1 MAVSLASQRSVT
13 ARFESRLANVHKNLQ
28 ELTYIK
34 AYVGIQAHVSN
45 VPKREEECK
54 SIQWVRE
61 RRGREGGERARD
73 T

>member
-1 MAVSLASQRSVT
+1 MDYKDSGFHPKICSCLNMAVRLALQRSVT

-54 SIQWVRE
+54 SIQ
-61 RRGREGGERARD
+61 
-73 T
+73 